1 MKLPLNCE
9 LEYLAKFLN
18 GVEAEALYQ
27 DFMEN
32 GGIAESRLKLGV
44 GSQTYFSDFGKIM
57 VIDQDLYEANR
68 FPSAVYGKV
77 MTWPKPLMEVK
88 ERIEDLTGRE
98 FKVCVCIYYP
108 DGSSGVDF
116 HSDPAAYGDTTVIPS
131 LSIGEERL
139 FQIKEKETGEIHQL
153 ILENGSLIIMGEHCQ
168 ERYEHCL
175 PIDLKY
181 KKGRIN
187 MTFRQYGFDS

>member
-9 LEYLAKFLN
+9 LEYQAAFLN
-18 GVEAEALYQ
+18 EEEAGALYQ
-27 DFMEN
+27 DLMEN
-32 GGIAESRLKLGV
+32 GGIAESRLQLGV
-44 GSQTYFSDFGKIM
+44 GDQTYLSDFGKIM

-68 FPSAVYGKV
+68 FPSTVYGKV

-88 ERIEDLTGRE
+88 KRIEDLTGRE

-168 ERYEHCL
+168 ERYEHSL
-175 PIDLKY
+175 PVDLKY